1 MEEERK
7 IDRKNRKRGERR
19 GWSDREREEKP
30 RLFRKGMK
38 VGEKE
43 GWYLGFIKCCE
54 HSMFQIGKS
63 AGGNQRGGTE
73 TETQRLSL

>member
-1 MEEERK
+1 
-7 IDRKNRKRGERR
+7 
-19 GWSDREREEKP
+19 
-30 RLFRKGMK
+30 MK

-63 AGGNQRGGTE
+63 AGGNQRGETE